1 MHAIVIYFLI
11 HRRDILIIVKV
22 GDLSVCSQKT
32 TLAAISSHVF
42 CFVFKHCKSWVRIDA
57 TVRRKRD
64 QRALV

>member
-32 TLAAISSHVF
+32 TLVAISSHVF
-42 CFVFKHCKSWVRIDA
+42 LFSGTANPGSGLTLPSGGKGINVH
-57 TVRRKRD
+57 
-64 QRALV
+64 